1 MPPFPPALMKHVPS
15 IAPPVIP
22 KAMRGIP
29 NKCPPPLVK
38 KQIHTVVKRD
48 TVVNR
53 SESPVY
59 V

>member
-1 MPPFPPALMKHVPS
+1 MKHVPS